1 MAEATRFLIHF
12 YWYIKKIV
20 DYCWSSTNVMQ
31 AQLAILLGRF
41 GYLYWIL
48 ESRILDA
55 SLSMKNLRLIIRQIQ
70 FSVFPQRNP
79 IGRICVLF
87 SFRSV
92 TILSVR
98 AVRDSSPP
106 PLPQNHKYTRKWF
119 FSLSPLQPELL
130 EDHVQARPHDQR
142 RLLIRCQELYL
153 KIRRSSVHLRSRR
166 DFLREREWS
175 AWKYLISPHDTEWHH
190 AAETRVK
197 EKTLFRL
204 LSLSLHL
211 FFDPY
216 LHPTMPLRLD
226 TREYIIC
233 IYNNT
238 YYNNNLVVI
247 FKLQLCFFAL
257 PLALSLSLPASP
269 TPQI

>member
-1 MAEATRFLIHF
+1 MEHSFAIIVIMAEATRFLIHF

-87 SFRSV
+87 SFQSV

-98 AVRDSSPP
+98 AFRDSSPP
-106 PLPQNHKYTRKWF
+106 PSRRIISILVSD
-119 FSLSPLQPELL
+119 FSLFLPFNRNCLKTTCKLDLTISGDCWSGAKNYILRYEGAAYTYARAETFYGNANDRRENTLSRHTTQSDTMQP
-130 EDHVQARPHDQR
+130 R
-142 RLLIRCQELYL
+142 R
-153 KIRRSSVHLRSRR
+153 
-166 DFLREREWS
+166 
-175 AWKYLISPHDTEWHH
+175 AWK
-190 AAETRVK
+190 K
-197 EKTLFRL
+197 KTLFRL

-211 FFDPY
+211 FFDPSSSYYAPPSRYTRVYNMY
-216 LHPTMPLRLD
+216 L
-226 TREYIIC
+226 
-233 IYNNT
+233 
-238 YYNNNLVVI
+238 
-247 FKLQLCFFAL
+247 Q
-257 PLALSLSLPASP
+257 
-269 TPQI
+269 